1 MKDSNGYGL
10 YYLIIVFL
18 IVMIGIPPLLR
29 VLIPNEKLNNTNNN
43 KNNNTEKV
51 DDKID
56 QKDNNTNNVNGNN
69 LTCNIMNPLDDN
81 KDLINVVTE
90 YKDDEVVSLKIMYD
104 SILLQDN
111 NSSQLDITKLKD
123 VKGSSFDDTSN
134 TITFD
139 FSNNSVDKTKL
150 EQFLNKPSDQKKY
163 YENLGFTCV
172 NK

>member
-1 MKDSNGYGL
+1 
-10 YYLIIVFL
+10 
-18 IVMIGIPPLLR
+18 
-29 VLIPNEKLNNTNNN
+29 
-43 KNNNTEKV
+43 
-51 DDKID
+51 
-56 QKDNNTNNVNGNN
+56 
-69 LTCNIMNPLDDN
+69 
-81 KDLINVVTE
+81 
-90 YKDDEVVSLKIMYD
+90 MYD

-134 TITFD
+134 TIIFD